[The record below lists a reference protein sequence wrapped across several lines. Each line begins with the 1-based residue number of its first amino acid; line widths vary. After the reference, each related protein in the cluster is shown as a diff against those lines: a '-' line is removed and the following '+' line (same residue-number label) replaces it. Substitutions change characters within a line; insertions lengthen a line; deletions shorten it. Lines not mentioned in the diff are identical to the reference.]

1 MRSITVAIPDE
12 AASRLE
18 DLAAREFRRPKD
30 QAAVLL
36 VEAIERASA
45 RSTSSAMNDYIR
57 AKTGRRRVPA
67 PDTE

>member
-12 AASRLE
+12 AAARLE

-36 VEAIERASA
+36 MDAIERATGRA
-45 RSTSSAMNDYIR
+45 TSDQVNAFIR
-57 AKTGRRRVPA
+57 AQASRKRR
-67 PDTE
+67 